1 MTEDICV
8 TECQDK
14 VHPPP
19 TAVFAPVDNSAFS
32 WFHHPHAFIV
42 NKSVQRIVGL
52 ELVLLCMLHPST
64 VSSDEEMY
72 CNFYILDTI
81 FIQRGPLL

>member
-1 MTEDICV
+1 MTEDICL

-19 TAVFAPVDNSAFS
+19 TAVTAPVDNSAFS
-32 WFHHPHAFIV
+32 WFHHPQASIF

-52 ELVLLCMLHPST
+52 ELVLLWKLHPST
-64 VSSDEEMY
+64 LSSDEEMY
-72 CNFYILDTI
+72 CNLCVLDTI
-81 FIQRGPLL
+81 FI

>member
-8 TECQDK
+8 TECQDM
-14 VHPPP
+14 VHAPP

-32 WFHHPHAFIV
+32 WFHHPQASIF
-42 NKSVQRIVGL
+42 NKLVQRIVGL

-72 CNFYILDTI
+72 CNLCIFETI
-81 FIQRGPLL
+81 FI